1 MQRTWTNPGPPHS
14 RQRAGPDMSSS
25 RSSAPSPDPID
36 WIGCASARAFTFAPF
51 RGAFLP
57 AVARPAGGAR
67 VVLGEIEQLLAS
79 AAGLRGTRTQAPEEE
94 TRPDER
100 LRSAGMP
107 AMAVRNCP
115 P

>member
-25 RSSAPSPDPID
+25 RSSAPSPDPIN
-36 WIGCASARAFTFAPF
+36 WIGCASARAFSFAPF
-51 RGAFLP
+51 RGAFLT
-57 AVARPAGGAR
+57 AVARP
-67 VVLGEIEQLLAS
+67 VLGEIEQLLAS

-100 LRSAGMP
+100 RAECRHAGD
-107 AMAVRNCP
+107 AVRNCP
-115 P
+115 